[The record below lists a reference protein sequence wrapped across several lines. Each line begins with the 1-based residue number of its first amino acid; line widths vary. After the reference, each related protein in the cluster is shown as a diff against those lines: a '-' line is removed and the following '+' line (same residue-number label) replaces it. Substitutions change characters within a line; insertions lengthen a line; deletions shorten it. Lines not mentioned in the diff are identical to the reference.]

1 LPADPAGRGVGAPGK
16 ACRAWRARIGKP
28 LISATGTLARRLRYP
43 QQAIRRGHPMQNAT
57 AVALSALTAQQRALD
72 VTAGNIANAN
82 TPGYRSERMVFSDWL
97 LKQPGGQPPGG
108 GTVTYAQDRA
118 TYRDPREGTLSH
130 TGNPFDIAIGTNGF
144 FTVQTAN
151 GPRLTRA
158 GHFELSPG
166 GTIADDQGDALLD
179 TNGRPLQLAPADTEV
194 SIAGDGTIS
203 SQNGQIGKIGVV
215 APADPQKMMA
225 EGGRL
230 FDAVGPT
237 QPVAAPKLAQGAIEG
252 SNVQPTLELTRMMN
266 DLRQFQ
272 FITQLLQGES
282 DRQQAAIEK
291 LGTKQ

>member
-1 LPADPAGRGVGAPGK
+1 
-16 ACRAWRARIGKP
+16 
-28 LISATGTLARRLRYP
+28 
-43 QQAIRRGHPMQNAT
+43 
-57 AVALSALTAQQRALD
+57 
-72 VTAGNIANAN
+72 
-82 TPGYRSERMVFSDWL
+82 L
-97 LKQPGGQPPGG
+97 LKQPSGV
-108 GTVTYAQDRA
+108 GTVAYAQDRA
-118 TYRDPREGTLSH
+118 TYRDPRQGTLSQ
-130 TGNPFDIAIGTNGF
+130 TGNPLDLAIGTDGF

-166 GTIADDQGDALLD
+166 GAIADDQGEPLLD
-179 TNGRPLQLAPADTEV
+179 TNGRPLQLAPADTQI

-215 APADPQKMMA
+215 ALADPQQLVA

-230 FDAVGPT
+230 LNAVGPT
-237 QPVAAPKLAQGAIEG
+237 QPVAAPKLIQGAIEG

-272 FITQLLQGES
+272 FMTQLLQAES

-291 LGTKQ
+291 IGAKTS